1 MSCYCVCVFF
11 FLMIRRPPR
20 STRTDTLLPYTT
32 LFRSQ
37 ATAGRAASIDDA
49 EVAKF
54 AAMAEAWWDP
64 EGKFRPLHRFNPV
77 RLAYIRDRL
86 CGRFGRDQIGRAHV

>member
-1 MSCYCVCVFF
+1 MET
-11 FLMIRRPPR
+11 MG
-20 STRTDTLLPYTT
+20 
-32 LFRSQ
+32 Q

-86 CGRFGRDQIGRAHV
+86 CGRFGRDPKADRPLPGLALLDVGCGETGRESCRERVGSDVWM